1 MNYIPIIVL
10 GIVVHFI
17 GAVITAC
24 IILKLEEGK
33 PKPEYP
39 DEEECIEL
47 ISFAWELALIVFIIY
62 AIIMSPCWIAKWM
75 CNHKSHKNNLDDTK
89 SYEHF

>member
-1 MNYIPIIVL
+1 MNYIPIVAL
-10 GIVVHFI
+10 GIVLHFI

-24 IILKLEEGK
+24 IELKLEKGK

-39 DEEECIEL
+39 DEETCIEL
-47 ISFAWELALIVFIIY
+47 ISFAWELALIVFVVY
-62 AIIMSPCWIAKWM
+62 AIIMSPCWIAKWI
-75 CNHKSHKNNLDDTK
+75 CNHKSNKDDLDNT

>member
-10 GIVVHFI
+10 GIVLHFI

-24 IILKLEEGK
+24 IMLKLEEGK

-47 ISFAWELALIVFIIY
+47 ISFAWELCLIVFIIY
-62 AIIMSPCWIAKWM
+62 AIIMSPCWIAKKL
-75 CNHKSHKNNLDDTK
+75 CSNTLNENESSNK

>member
-1 MNYIPIIVL
+1 MNYIPIIFL
-10 GIVVHFI
+10 GIVLHFI

-24 IILKLEEGK
+24 IILKLEGDK

-47 ISFAWELALIVFIIY
+47 ISFAWELALIVFVIY
-62 AIIMSPCWIAKWM
+62 VLIMSPCWIAKWI
-75 CNHKSHKNNLDDTK
+75 CNHGTHKNNLDYTK